1 MKTWGKIILFSMP
14 FLFLLLFLIV
24 SRQHKTNVA
33 IKQQNASFQ
42 QAWNNFGSPAPASNP
57 AANPV
62 VPARPAKKN
71 NSLIQKQV
79 SKKKLNQKIN
89 NLMKNF

>member
-14 FLFLLLFLIV
+14 FLFVLIFLIV
-24 SRQHKTNVA
+24 SRQHKTNFM

-42 QAWNNFGSPAPASNP
+42 KAWNAFGSSPAPVSNP
-57 AANPV
+57 ANPA
-62 VPARPAKKN
+62 VPVKPIKPN
-71 NSLIQKQV
+71 NSPRKQV
-79 SKKKLNQKIN
+79 SKKVLNHKIN